1 MVDRWEQI
9 KAEEK
14 KQKGLSEKEN
24 LIFKKLPP
32 RLPALLF
39 AYDIFKK
46 AEKAGVTRDMP
57 INLVEIQN
65 EAKDF
70 DEEKAGLALFE
81 IVAICRKAG
90 LDPENCLRT
99 FCAKQVETLES

>member
-1 MVDRWEQI
+1 MSEQ
-9 KAEEK
+9 
-14 KQKGLSEKEN
+14 EN

-57 INLVEIQN
+57 IDLVEIQN
-65 EAKDF
+65 EARDF
-70 DEEKAGLALFE
+70 DEEKAGA
-81 IVAICRKAG
+81 C
-90 LDPENCLRT
+90 
-99 FCAKQVETLES
+99 TL